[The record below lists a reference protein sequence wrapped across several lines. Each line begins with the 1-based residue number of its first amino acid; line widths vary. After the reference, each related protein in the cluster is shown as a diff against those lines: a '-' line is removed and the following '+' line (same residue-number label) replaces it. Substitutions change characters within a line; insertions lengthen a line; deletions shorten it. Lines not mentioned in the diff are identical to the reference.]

1 MNASRMLVIPTIDV
15 EGVHGRDPFA
25 QMILGEVE
33 GGSHGVFEIAD
44 ILADKGAEGSFFVD
58 VYESSLWGE
67 EPFARLCRQLHD
79 HGQDVELHTHPG
91 WRDDPCDFPWLR
103 QLKRERSYVSG
114 SKDMMA
120 KLSAD
125 EQYKVLEEGAAMIE
139 KWTGGRPRVHR
150 SGGYSI
156 NEGTFKALERS
167 GFLMDS
173 SIHYSHGNNKF
184 HPTKGRAVMVGELFE
199 LPVTLMRYR
208 SSLQGRSGWSKLLK
222 TDVDTSWLGELIHY
236 VEQGLRDN
244 VRFMNL
250 FMHSYSLIS
259 FDPIYR
265 KFRYA
270 ADKARTLAAFL
281 SYCREH
287 PRVEVMSCRQ
297 LVADDG
303 AREYLLGGS
312 DQFPEIRANRHIAAL
327 GMKMLKNRVY
337 ERGLGERLL
346 RAERVQPRPG
356 A

>member
-1 MNASRMLVIPTIDV
+1 MNVPRMIVVPTIDV

-33 GGSHGVFEIAD
+33 GGNHGVFEIAD

-79 HGQDVELHTHPG
+79 QGQDVELHTHPG
-91 WRDDPCDFPWLR
+91 WRDDSCDFPWLR

-114 SKDMMA
+114 IKDMMA

-125 EQYKVLEEGAAMIE
+125 EQFKLLEEGAAMIDN
-139 KWTGGRPRVHR
+139 WTGTRPRVHR

-156 NEGTFKALERS
+156 NEDTFDALERS

-173 SIHYSHGNNKF
+173 SIHYSHSNTKF
-184 HPTKGRAVMVGELFE
+184 YPTKGRAVMVGNLFE
-199 LPVTLMRYR
+199 LPVSLMRYR
-208 SSLQGRSGWSKLLK
+208 TSLQGRSDWSKLLK
-222 TDVDTSWLGELIHY
+222 TDVDTSWIEELIHY
-236 VEQGLRDN
+236 VEQGLSAN

-265 KFRYA
+265 KYRYA
-270 ADKARTLAAFL
+270 PEKARTLAEFL
-281 SYCREH
+281 SYCRKH
-287 PRVEVMSCRQ
+287 PQVEVMSCRQ
-297 LVADDG
+297 LLADDV
-303 AREYLLGGS
+303 AKDYLLGGS
-312 DQFPEIRANRHIAAL
+312 DQFPEICANRHIAAL
-327 GMKMLKNRVY
+327 GFKMLKNRVY
-337 ERGLGERLL
+337 ELGLGERLL
-346 RAERVQPRPG
+346 RGESVQ